1 MTLMLNSFF
10 RMFTNIIYN
19 VAMVLFIVGLTC
31 LVVGT
36 NILTYVISLELILLS
51 MAVYSLMWSY
61 LFDDLLGANLALLI
75 LPIAGAESAVSLAY
89 LIAFAPVRGSI
100 LLK

>member
-1 MTLMLNSFF
+1 M
-10 RMFTNIIYN
+10 YN
-19 VAMVLFIVGLTC
+19 VAMVLFIVGLAC
-31 LVVGT
+31 LIVST
-36 NILTYVISLELILLS
+36 NLLTYVISLELILLS

-61 LFDDLLGANLALLI
+61 LFDDLLGANLALII

-100 LLK
+100 FLK